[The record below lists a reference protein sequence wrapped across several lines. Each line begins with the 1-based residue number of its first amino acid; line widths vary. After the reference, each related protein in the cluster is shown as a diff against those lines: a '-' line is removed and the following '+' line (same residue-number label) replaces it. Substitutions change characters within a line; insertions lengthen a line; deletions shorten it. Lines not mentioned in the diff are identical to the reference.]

1 MPLRQYQRYLI
12 FIIPAL
18 IIGLLLYYF
27 SDIFTYFAL
36 GWVISLLGAPLFKL
50 FNKVINRQLSAV
62 LTLLVIMITMSL
74 FMWLLI
80 PRIVQQTRNIANIDY
95 EAVMNN
101 LDEPLQ
107 DWNNWLAE
115 KGFVHLDPIERGDS
129 EEALSNDAF
138 QKPQLVKVDTA
149 FGSQINVFVNIPN
162 HEIIPE
168 EGSSNFA
175 FESTTSLVDSVKDR
189 FFGFFDP
196 GKIPALFGSIAGFF
210 GNLLITILSS
220 LFIAFFF
227 LKESG
232 LFTRIIKA
240 VITDDKENQV
250 DHAIGDSERLLA
262 RYFIGI
268 ASQITVITI
277 ILSIALGLLGFQNAL
292 LIAFL
297 AGLVN
302 VIPYIGPFIGAMFG
316 IVITISSNIDASFY
330 DELLPDIYIL
340 IFVFAIMQLLDN
352 FILQPNIF
360 SKSVKAH
367 PLEIFVIILIGAKMG
382 GVVGMILAIPAY
394 TIFRVIAK
402 VFLSEF
408 KIVQSLTRGL

>member
-1 MPLRQYQRYLI
+1 MPIRQYQRYLI
-12 FIIPAL
+12 FIIPAIL
-18 IIGLLLYYF
+18 VGLLIYYF

-36 GWVISLLGAPLFKL
+36 GWVLSLLGAPLFKL
-50 FNKVINRQLSAV
+50 INKVMNRQISAV
-62 LTLLVIMITMSL
+62 ITLVVIVITMSL

-107 DWNNWLAE
+107 DWNNWMVE
-115 KGFVHLDPIERGDS
+115 KGFVHPEVTIP
-129 EEALSNDAF
+129 
-138 QKPQLVKVDTA
+138 QKNMTNINNSQSQYDIVKVDTSHGTHIEVYIDL
-149 FGSQINVFVNIPN
+149 GSDKKIEKEGKINFDNT
-162 HEIIPE
+162 H
-168 EGSSNFA
+168 
-175 FESTTSLVDSVKDR
+175 SLVDSVKDK
-189 FFGFFDP
+189 FLTFFDP
-196 GKIPALFGSIAGFF
+196 SKIPALFGSVAGFF

-232 LFTRIIKA
+232 LFTRIFKS
-240 VITDDKENQV
+240 VIADDKEDQV
-250 DHAIGDSERLLA
+250 DHAIEDSERLLA

-268 ASQITVITI
+268 AIQITVITI
-277 ILSIALGLLGFQNAL
+277 ILSIVLGVLGFENAL

-302 VIPYIGPFIGAMFG
+302 VIPYIGPFLGAMFG
-316 IVITISSNIDASFY
+316 IAITLSSNMDASFY
-330 DELLPDIYIL
+330 GEILPDIYKL
-340 IFVFAIMQLLDN
+340 LAVFAGMQLLDN

-367 PLEIFVIILIGAKMG
+367 PLEIFVIILIGAKLG
-382 GVVGMILAIPAY
+382 GVMGMILAIPAY
-394 TIFRVIAK
+394 TIIRVIAK

-408 KIVQSLTRGL
+408 KIVQSLTRGI

>member
-18 IIGLLLYYF
+18 IIGLLLYFF

-36 GWVISLLGAPLFKL
+36 GWVISLLGAPLFKV
-50 FNKVINRQLSAV
+50 FNKIINRQLSAV
-62 LTLLVIMITMSL
+62 LTLVVIMITMSL

-80 PRIVQQTRNIANIDY
+80 PRIIQQTRNIANIDY

-107 DWNNWLAE
+107 DWNNWLVE
-115 KGFVHLDPIERGDS
+115 KG
-129 EEALSNDAF
+129 LSHPMPLEIDDNVDEKPP
-138 QKPQLVKVDTA
+138 KPQPELIKVDTA
-149 FGSQINVFVNIPN
+149 YGSQINVYVNLPKAN
-162 HEIIPE
+162 KDETE
-168 EGSSNFA
+168 NQKNFS
-175 FESTTSLVDSVKDR
+175 FENTTSLVDSLKDK
-189 FFGFFDP
+189 FFAFFDP
-196 GKIPALFGSIAGFF
+196 TKIPALFGTIMGFF

-232 LFTRIIKA
+232 LFTRIIKSLIA
-240 VITDDKENQV
+240 DDKEDQV
-250 DHAIGDSERLLA
+250 DHAIGDSERLLT

-277 ILSIALGLLGFQNAL
+277 ILSIVLRVLGFQNAL

-302 VIPYIGPFIGAMFG
+302 VIPYVGPFIGAMFG
-316 IVITISSNIDASFY
+316 IAITISSKIDASFY
-330 DELLPDIYIL
+330 GEILPDIYIL
-340 IFVFAIMQLLDN
+340 LAVFAAMQLLDN

-367 PLEIFVIILIGAKMG
+367 PLEIFVVILVGAKLG
-382 GVVGMILAIPAY
+382 GVVGMILAIPGY

-408 KIVQSLTRGL
+408 KIVQNLTRGI

>member
-12 FIIPAL
+12 FIVPAVL
-18 IIGLLLYYF
+18 IGLLIYYF
-27 SDIFTYFAL
+27 SDIFTYFTL

-50 FNKVINRQLSAV
+50 FNKVMNRQISAI
-62 LTLLVIMITMSL
+62 LTLLVIVITMSL
-74 FMWLLI
+74 FMGMLI

-107 DWNNWLAE
+107 DWNNWMID
-115 KGFVHLDPIERGDS
+115 KGFIHPEDENIQDENLSINDPHNHDI
-129 EEALSNDAF
+129 
-138 QKPQLVKVDTA
+138 VKVDTA
-149 FGSQINVFVNIPN
+149 HGAHIQVYIDLRNDTKGSD
-162 HEIIPE
+162 E
-168 EGSSNFA
+168 EGKIA
-175 FESTTSLVDSVKDR
+175 FDNTHSLVDSVKDK
-189 FFGFFDP
+189 FFAFFDP
-196 GKIPALFGSIAGFF
+196 STIPALFGNIAGFF
-210 GNLLITILSS
+210 GNLFITILSA

-232 LFTRIIKA
+232 LFTKIIKA
-240 VITDDKENQV
+240 AISDDKEDQV
-250 DHAIGDSERLLA
+250 DHAIEDSERLLA

-268 ASQITVITI
+268 ATQITIITI
-277 ILSIALGLLGFQNAL
+277 ILSVVLGLLGFENAL

-302 VIPYIGPFIGAMFG
+302 VIPYIGPFLGAMFG
-316 IVITISSNIDASFY
+316 AAITISSNIDASFY
-330 DELLPDIYIL
+330 GEILPDLYKL
-340 IFVFAIMQLLDN
+340 IAVFAMMQLLDN

-367 PLEIFVIILIGAKMG
+367 PLEIFVIILIGAKLG
-382 GVVGMILAIPAY
+382 GVMGMILAIPAY

-408 KIVQSLTRGL
+408 KIVQSITRGI